1 MIRGF
6 KVNTKICICIA
17 VLYISNA
24 YFSTTLKLVF
34 ANFINQAHTVENS
47 ELEKNLQ
54 CTKYKN
60 NKQNNVLTSF
70 LNK

>member
-1 MIRGF
+1 M
-6 KVNTKICICIA
+6 
-17 VLYISNA
+17 A
-24 YFSTTLKLVF
+24 YFSTTPKLVF
-34 ANFINQAHTVENS
+34 ANFMSKNEPSSTLTHS
-47 ELEKNLQ
+47 RELEKNLQ